1 MIFGLDLKA
10 SREISIQGTGC
21 ANDIQINLSRVS
33 SLNQLTIGR
42 CRFQRWRNPSQVG
55 CDWFWTRTSTSV
67 TGGNQPFE
75 EEISFDIRF
84 LHLGMITFPILVIMK
99 KLEISRYSSVLTLFR
114 EMVMQFE
121 KVRRGKLQKL
131 QI

>member
-21 ANDIQINLSRVS
+21 ANDIQINLFRVS

-84 LHLGMITFPILVIMK
+84 LHLGMITFPILVIVK
-99 KLEISRYSSVLTLFR
+99 KLEFQDIQVC
-114 EMVMQFE
+114 
-121 KVRRGKLQKL
+121 
-131 QI
+131 